1 MKEILSSQY
10 EAVSGC
16 WNDRDGSGKRSS
28 INSDSGRSG
37 GANGSGA
44 TVFKKLHIHYLTR
57 VAAAKHMVLGIPH
70 PIQAAIMA
78 VTAVARIELDN

>member
-1 MKEILSSQY
+1 MKQSQAVGMTET
-10 EAVSGC
+10 EAVK
-16 WNDRDGSGKRSS
+16 DHQV
-28 INSDSGRSG
+28 IQILVV
-37 GANGSGA
+37 AEELTEAGA